1 MVLFGSRHGGAPT
14 TSRDRPRPP
23 EERPAVVVPP
33 HVERPA
39 GLGLPRLL
47 EIARITPAQA
57 LALGADVLA
66 GLESRHAAGG
76 DGLSPKDVH
85 VGPDGRARLADRGR
99 LADQGRLADR
109 ARVGDRAQVD
119 GHPLPET
126 GEPDLTA
133 VATLLDDLGGAARR
147 TARQP
152 DARTVERLA
161 ALDAAVVEATRPG
174 GTVAAVAAG
183 LRDADASGGTAARA
197 ELARLVA
204 AVSGRGA
211 GPAPRAAGT
220 AARPPAPPAP
230 AAGRAPRAR
239 ARSVAARTW
248 KWAVSLLVLVTV
260 IAIEFAFL
268 RDRIAR
274 DVEALLD
281 AGRTG
286 STTSETSAGEPAPVV
301 PPAPPTAGAVTAVDL
316 RTMGPCAPGE
326 GCEAR
331 VQVRLHPGPEP
342 QTVDWAF
349 QVVDRCTGAL
359 VTLPGGTVTIPP
371 NGDRADAIDA
381 LALPPGDALAVLAL
395 TGAPDT
401 AASAPVSVPARASCA
416 VAAEPSR

>member
-14 TSRDRPRPP
+14 TTRDRPRPP
-23 EERPAVVVPP
+23 EGRPEVVVQP
-33 HVERPA
+33 HVEQPA
-39 GLGLPRLL
+39 GLGLPQLL
-47 EIARITPAQA
+47 EIAGITPSQA

-76 DGLSPKDVH
+76 EGLSPKDVH
-85 VGPDGRARLADRGR
+85 VGPDGQAWLV
-99 LADQGRLADR
+99 DR
-109 ARVGDRAQVD
+109 ARVTDRAQVD
-119 GHPLPET
+119 GPLPET

-147 TARQP
+147 TARHP

-204 AVSGRGA
+204 AAYGRGA
-211 GPAPRAAGT
+211 GPAPGGAGT
-220 AARPPAPPAP
+220 APRPSAPPAP
-230 AAGRAPRAR
+230 AAGRAPLAL

-248 KWAVSLLVLVTV
+248 KWTVSLLVLVTV
-260 IAIEFAFL
+260 IAVEFAFL
-268 RDRIAR
+268 HDQIAR
-274 DVEALLD
+274 DIAALLD

-286 STTSETSAGEPAPVV
+286 STTSDASAREPAPVV
-301 PPAPPTAGAVTAVDL
+301 APAPPTAGAVTAVDL
-316 RTMGPCAPGE
+316 RTLGPCAPGQA
-326 GCEAR
+326 CEAR
-331 VQVRLHPGPEP
+331 VQVRLRPGPGP

-349 QVVDRCTGAL
+349 QVVNRCTGT
-359 VTLPGGTVTIPP
+359 VVVLPGGTVTIPP

-401 AASAPVSVPARASCA
+401 AASAPVSVPAQASCTTP
-416 VAAEPSR
+416 AEPSR

>member
-14 TSRDRPRPP
+14 TTRDRPRPP
-23 EERPAVVVPP
+23 EERPEGVVQP
-33 HVERPA
+33 HVEQPA

-47 EIARITPAQA
+47 EIAGITPSQA

-76 DGLSPKDVH
+76 EGLSPKDVH
-85 VGPDGRARLADRGR
+85 VGPDGRAWLV
-99 LADQGRLADR
+99 DR
-109 ARVGDRAQVD
+109 ARVADRAQVD
-119 GHPLPET
+119 GPLPET

-147 TARQP
+147 TARHP

-204 AVSGRGA
+204 AAYGRGA
-211 GPAPRAAGT
+211 GPAPGGAGT
-220 AARPPAPPAP
+220 APRPSAPPAP
-230 AAGRAPRAR
+230 AAGRAPLAL

-248 KWAVSLLVLVTV
+248 KWTVSLLVLVTV
-260 IAIEFAFL
+260 IAVEFAFL
-268 RDRIAR
+268 HDQIAR
-274 DVEALLD
+274 DIAALLD

-286 STTSETSAGEPAPVV
+286 STTSDASAREPAPVV
-301 PPAPPTAGAVTAVDL
+301 APAPPTAGAVTAVDL
-316 RTMGPCAPGE
+316 RTLGPCAPGQA
-326 GCEAR
+326 CEAR
-331 VQVRLHPGPEP
+331 VQVRLRPGPGP

-349 QVVDRCTGAL
+349 QVVDRCTGTA
-359 VTLPGGTVTIPP
+359 VVLPGGTVTIPP

-401 AASAPVSVPARASCA
+401 AASAPVSVPAQASCTIP
-416 VAAEPSR
+416 AEPSR